1 MEMAKY
7 ILQILSSQPIV
18 VFSWGF
24 HRAYPINNG
33 LRFSVNG
40 YLHKG
45 EVEVVYN
52 EGADLFVVNTFNN
65 DGTIKQ
71 QETDV
76 YLDCLVRVIDGLVER
91 IDNYKEKVL
100 TEYGAKN

>member
-7 ILQILSSQPIV
+7 ILQILRTQPIV

-24 HRAYPINNG
+24 HGDYAISNG

-40 YLHKG
+40 YLHQG
-45 EVEVVYN
+45 DVEVIYN
-52 EGADLFVVNTFNN
+52 EGADLFVVNTLNA

-71 QETDV
+71 QEEDV
-76 YLDCLVRVIDGLVER
+76 YLDCLVNVIDSMVET
-91 IDNYKEKVL
+91 K
-100 TEYGAKN
+100 

>member
-7 ILQILSSQPIV
+7 ILQILRTQPIV

-24 HRAYPINNG
+24 HNAYPISNG

-40 YLHKG
+40 YLHQG
-45 EVEVVYN
+45 LVDVVYD
-52 EGADLFVVNTFNN
+52 EGADLFVVNTLNP
-65 DGTIKQ
+65 DGSIKQ

-76 YLDCLVRVIDGLVER
+76 YLDCLVRVIDGMVET
-91 IDNYKEKVL
+91 K
-100 TEYGAKN
+100 

>member
-7 ILQILSSQPIV
+7 ILQILRTQPIV

-24 HRAYPINNG
+24 YGAYPIG
-33 LRFSVNG
+33 DGIRFKVNG
-40 YLHKG
+40 YLHQG
-45 EVEVVYN
+45 DVEVRYD
-52 EGADLFVVNTFNN
+52 EGADLFVVNTLNG

-76 YLDCLVRVIDGLVER
+76 YLDCLVNVIDGMVET
-91 IDNYKEKVL
+91 K
-100 TEYGAKN
+100 

>member
-7 ILQILSSQPIV
+7 ILQILRTQPIV

-24 HRAYPINNG
+24 HNAYPISNG

-40 YLHKG
+40 YLHQG
-45 EVEVVYN
+45 LVDVVYD
-52 EGADLFVVNTFNN
+52 ESADLFVVNTLNE
-65 DGTIKQ
+65 DSSIKQ

-76 YLDCLVRVIDGLVER
+76 YLDCLVRVIDGMVET
-91 IDNYKEKVL
+91 K
-100 TEYGAKN
+100 

>member
-7 ILQILSSQPIV
+7 ILQILRTQPIV

-24 HRAYPINNG
+24 HNAYPISNG

-40 YLHKG
+40 YLHQG
-45 EVEVVYN
+45 SVDVIYD
-52 EGADLFVVNTFNN
+52 EGADLFVVNTLNL
-65 DGTIKQ
+65 DGSIKQ

-76 YLDCLVRVIDGLVER
+76 YLDCLVRVIDGMVET
-91 IDNYKEKVL
+91 K
-100 TEYGAKN
+100 

>member
-7 ILQILSSQPIV
+7 ILQILRTQPIV

-24 HRAYPINNG
+24 HNAYPISNG

-40 YLHKG
+40 YLHQG
-45 EVEVVYN
+45 LVDVVYD
-52 EGADLFVVNTFNN
+52 ESADLFVVNTLNE
-65 DGTIKQ
+65 DGSIKQ

-76 YLDCLVRVIDGLVER
+76 YLDCLVNVIDGMVET
-91 IDNYKEKVL
+91 K
-100 TEYGAKN
+100 